1 MERGGHVCENELEYS
16 RASGKHETVFVSIC
30 PRERRE
36 RGFESGSVVHSAGT
50 KCRDVGREGS
60 MTPLP

>member
-16 RASGKHETVFVSIC
+16 RASGTHETVFVSIC

-36 RGFESGSVVHSAGT
+36 RGFESGSYTAPEQSAGT
-50 KCRDVGREGS
+50 LVVRVQ
-60 MTPLP
+60 